1 MKLRKLHKTLGVYIS
16 PFLLLVSGTG
26 LALLGRKDNLY
37 DPETKRL
44 LIGLHTWEVAAKY
57 TGGIL
62 AIGLIT
68 MVTTGLILTLKPKM
82 KRKRAMGR
90 TRVIEKTSTELKTT
104 SNHNSKG
111 TETLSAQE
119 SNVKGA

>member
-1 MKLRKLHKTLGVYIS
+1 MNLRKFHKTLGVYIS

-37 DPETKRL
+37 SQETKRL

-57 TGGIL
+57 TGGIV

-68 MVTTGLILTLKPKM
+68 MATTGLILTFKPKW
-82 KRKRAMGR
+82 KRKKRQRMA
-90 TRVIEKTSTELKTT
+90 
-104 SNHNSKG
+104 
-111 TETLSAQE
+111 TLVSPE
-119 SNVKGA
+119 H